1 MLKATALG
9 FAHLSTP
16 RLPRPVPSAPPW
28 PQQLCGDGSPLEPRH
43 QGPEGWGTLG
53 LAALST
59 TPPSEDREVLCRHV
73 AGRSQCW
80 PHGPVVFRRPEQRE
94 LVHHEEHGHRA
105 GHHSHR
111 LLHSRARYPG
121 KAPRPAA
128 GPCGTSC
135 WVPQLC
141 SHAQG
146 APPNAGT
153 LTCAVRPLRR
163 SLPPRVLPAQKDS
176 VSPGWAW
183 DGASGQAGS
192 AVSPAVS
199 YSQSAM
205 WSTGAWAPQRP
216 VGSCAV
222 PGIS

>member
-1 MLKATALG
+1 MGADVLKATALG
-9 FAHLSTP
+9 FAHLSTAP
-16 RLPRPVPSAPPW
+16 LPRPEGSGSALCPPRRPGRSSCAVTAAPW
-28 PQQLCGDGSPLEPRH
+28 SPGTRVLRAGALWGNGSLRRLP
-43 QGPEGWGTLG
+43 
-53 LAALST
+53 ALST
-59 TPPSEDREVLCRHV
+59 APPSEDREVLCRHV

-80 PHGPVVFRRPEQRE
+80 SHGPVVFRRPEQRE

-141 SHAQG
+141 GCAQG

-153 LTCAVRPLRR
+153 LTCAVRPLRQ

-176 VSPGWAW
+176 VSPG
-183 DGASGQAGS
+183 
-192 AVSPAVS
+192 
-199 YSQSAM
+199 
-205 WSTGAWAPQRP
+205 
-216 VGSCAV
+216 
-222 PGIS
+222 